1 MKHKMS
7 ITKSPQSQRLKVFI
21 DSTGMSITEFGKQC
35 QIPSSSSLHQVVS
48 KGKVPST
55 KVLNK
60 IIFRFPQ
67 LNYDWVMLG
76 YGEMLIGDKNEIKRN
91 NSAYKRLEK
100 LKKVKNT
107 IKLEGAAKRLDEFI
121 ASTSMNYSEFSRQ
134 CGLKHPKNILAVC
147 RQGQQPTGK
156 LMDKI
161 LLRFPQL
168 NYDWVMLG
176 YGEMIDTDKKNK
188 RQVISKEQ
196 LEQSESYQEMMDII
210 DQEVMD
216 EQKPAFSID
225 VEVLWNRVDS
235 LEKRM
240 SEIEKRLSNINREF
254 Y

>member
-1 MKHKMS
+1 MS

-21 DSTGMSITEFGKQC
+21 DTTGMSITEFGKQC
-35 QIPSSSSLHQVVS
+35 QIPSSSTLHQVVS
-48 KGKVPST
+48 EGKVPST

-60 IIFRFPQ
+60 IIF
-67 LNYDWVMLG
+67 
-76 YGEMLIGDKNEIKRN
+76 
-91 NSAYKRLEK
+91 
-100 LKKVKNT
+100 
-107 IKLEGAAKRLDEFI
+107 
-121 ASTSMNYSEFSRQ
+121 
-134 CGLKHPKNILAVC
+134 
-147 RQGQQPTGK
+147 
-156 LMDKI
+156 
-161 LLRFPQL
+161 RFPQL